1 MGYSSV
7 NAAEDVTSLSGER
20 EYRWHFSRCV
30 PETLEGQKLLIVSR
44 SQLLDHAERKVQQ
57 RSQEKNEGLECN
69 VREELVPGICPKPVA
84 TGLGLR

>member
-1 MGYSSV
+1 MSHPFPVKESIAGIFLAV
-7 NAAEDVTSLSGER
+7 CLR
-20 EYRWHFSRCV
+20 PSR
-30 PETLEGQKLLIVSR
+30 GQKLLIASR

-69 VREELVPGICPKPVA
+69 VREELVPGICPKLVA